1 MNRDELLG
9 KVKEQMT
16 DHRFTHT
23 LGVASTAV
31 ALAERYGADKQKAE
45 LAGILHDFCKYW
57 DKDRMKEL
65 IEQSE
70 LIPRDLLSYDKELWH
85 APVGALVVER
95 DLHIEDAEVLNA
107 IRFHTSGRPGM
118 SLLERILWLA
128 DYIEPGRHFPG
139 VEEIRELADQD
150 LNKAL
155 VRALGNTITFLAK
168 QQKRIYPL
176 TVQTYN
182 DLIQELDRQERSS

>member
-139 VEEIRELADQD
+139 VEEIRELANQD
-150 LNKAL
+150 LNRAL
-155 VRALGNTITFLAK
+155 VRALGNTITFLVK

-176 TVQTYN
+176 TIQTYN
-182 DLIQELDRQERSS
+182 DLIQEFDRQERSS